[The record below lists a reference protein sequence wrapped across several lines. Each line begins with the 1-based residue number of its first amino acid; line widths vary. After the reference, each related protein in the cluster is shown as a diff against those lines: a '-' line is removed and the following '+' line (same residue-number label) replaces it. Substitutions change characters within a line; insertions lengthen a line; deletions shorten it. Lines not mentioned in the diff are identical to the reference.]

1 MRTLVGAPLL
11 GEYKVKGYAE
21 PSTERWLWIFPKYWT
36 LIEYF
41 DWSTRWFLL
50 VVGAL
55 LIVGLFTRL
64 SCFSAAGFLL
74 LTILTQLSVPWLPAA
89 PNNEGS
95 YLFVNKNVIEMLAL
109 LALMTTRTGRWFGLD
124 AIAIAVLADLV
135 RQMLLARQIA
145 SGDPVAVTQ
154 RRLER
159 LRIMRIRHE
168 QGVLLVS
175 TLAWT
180 PFLIVVFEGL
190 FHVNALRVFDR
201 WWMAGNVLFG
211 LAVPGIT
218 YLVARRLPDRVR
230 PSPALQRLLDD
241 LSGRHL
247 KQARAF
253 LSELHD
259 LESPTVARE
268 C

>member
-1 MRTLVGAPLL
+1 MDLDALGSEWREHDRKLETNLRLTRQLLHHRALDRTRSALQRHVIGLGIEAAFAFAAVAWLGGFIYSHLL
-11 GEYKVKGYAE
+11 R
-21 PSTERWLWIFPKYWT
+21 PN
-36 LIEYF
+36 
-41 DWSTRWFLL
+41 
-50 VVGAL
+50 AL
-55 LIVGLFTRL
+55 L
-64 SCFSAAGFLL
+64 SAL
-74 LTILTQLSVPWLPAA
+74 
-89 PNNEGS
+89 
-95 YLFVNKNVIEMLAL
+95 
-109 LALMTTRTGRWFGLD
+109 GLD
-124 AIAIAVLADLV
+124 VIAIAVLADLV
-135 RQMLLARQIA
+135 RQMILARQVA

-175 TLAWT
+175 SLAWT
-180 PFLIVVFEGL
+180 PFLIVLFEAA

-211 LAVPGIT
+211 LAVPGIA

-230 PSPALQRLLDD
+230 RSPALQRLLDD

-259 LESPTVARE
+259 LESPTLARD